1 MGRPYFHMKP
11 LERSQLKNWNDYLA
25 SEIKKS
31 SDDKEKGGEGCDS
44 RVEILFERCLI
55 ACALYEEFWI
65 KYANWIKVTNIDKR
79 SEKLRNVYK
88 RACVHHLPKKVDI
101 HLAWAAFEEQEQNYD
116 ACSEIL
122 KNLEAQHPELMSIH
136 LSRIYLERR
145 RGNIDEVH
153 KIFKHCIKEAKS
165 SSVSSELALKYSRFL
180 RLWPDPV
187 NYDTERAI
195 KVINEALIKDEKNP
209 RLYLQLLDIYL
220 HSKPVDY
227 ERIMKLFEK
236 TLSVEKIK
244 HNKNDKKPTDDGAEK
259 DINYVEFD
267 IQNDDKLKNKNSS
280 PTKDELITL
289 KPFLPAKERFLFS
302 QRKVDFLQDFCPNIT
317 DVLTAQEEHAKL
329 IVEIKPPNVAES
341 QVTKTTDSKG
351 DRRKSSNNS
360 GTTSY
365 SAVANSATYG
375 AAHTSQYQQYGSRYN
390 QHSPSGYNNQYSNY
404 YGQNSAGYGSQAGST
419 GGSYGRSY

>member
-1 MGRPYFHMKP
+1 
-11 LERSQLKNWNDYLA
+11 
-25 SEIKKS
+25 
-31 SDDKEKGGEGCDS
+31 
-44 RVEILFERCLI
+44 
-55 ACALYEEFWI
+55 
-65 KYANWIKVTNIDKR
+65 
-79 SEKLRNVYK
+79 
-88 RACVHHLPKKVDI
+88 
-101 HLAWAAFEEQEQNYD
+101 
-116 ACSEIL
+116 
-122 KNLEAQHPELMSIH
+122 
-136 LSRIYLERR
+136 
-145 RGNIDEVH
+145 
-153 KIFKHCIKEAKS
+153 
-165 SSVSSELALKYSRFL
+165 
-180 RLWPDPV
+180 
-187 NYDTERAI
+187 
-195 KVINEALIKDEKNP
+195 
-209 RLYLQLLDIYL
+209 
-220 HSKPVDY
+220 
-227 ERIMKLFEK
+227 MKLFEK

-244 HNKNDKKPTDDGAEK
+244 HKNDKKPTDDGAEK

-267 IQNDDKLKNKNSS
+267 ISNDDKLKNKNSS
-280 PTKDELITL
+280 PTKNELITL

-351 DRRKSSNNS
+351 DRRKSSTNS